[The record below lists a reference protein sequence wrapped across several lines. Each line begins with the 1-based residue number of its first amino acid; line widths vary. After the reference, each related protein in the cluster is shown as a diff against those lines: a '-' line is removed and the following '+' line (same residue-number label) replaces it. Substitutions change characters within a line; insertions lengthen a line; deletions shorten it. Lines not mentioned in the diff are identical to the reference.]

1 MKKISVIGM
10 GRTGIAVAKFFH
22 SLGHK
27 VTVFDIKNLPT
38 PFELK
43 GLTLEFHLGDPYYE
57 GAEDA
62 DLIVVSPGVD
72 REAPFIA
79 RAKAKGVPI
88 KSEIE
93 VAFEFC
99 PAPIVAITGT
109 DGKSTTTALLGH
121 ILRESGK
128 KAIIAGN
135 IGVPFIDVVNQI
147 TPQHIAVLEVSSFQ
161 LEWVDKFRPYIGV
174 MLNISPDHMERHRSL
189 EEYARVK
196 FRLFSNQNKGDY
208 AILNAEDPFIMEMS
222 SQVPSRVLLFSTSP
236 IKEEGIFLE
245 KGEINIRVG
254 DSLCTFPLPFT
265 TLKGKHNLQ
274 NLLAGILS
282 AYLCGVS
289 PEGIREAIPTFQP
302 LPHRL
307 EEVGRIKGVLFVN
320 DSKATNPHSAE
331 MALSSFDSPIIW
343 IAGGQLKEGADYGA
357 LFSNHKGRIKGVVLI
372 GESSDFLE
380 DLARREGI
388 ENIVKGESMEEAVE
402 KAFLLA
408 SPGDVVLLSPACA
421 SFDMFQDFE
430 ERGER
435 FKEAVKEL
443 GRRYGS
449 EGT

>member
-1 MKKISVIGM
+1 MKRVSVIGM
-10 GRTGIAVAKFFH
+10 GRTGIAVAKFLH

-27 VTVFDIKNLPT
+27 VSVFDIKNLPV
-38 PFELK
+38 PQELA
-43 GLTLEFHLGDPYYE
+43 GLPINFHLGDPLYQ

-62 DLIVVSPGVD
+62 DLIVVSPGVS

-79 RAKAKGVPI
+79 RAEAKGIPI

-93 VAFEFC
+93 IAFEFC
-99 PAPIVAITGT
+99 LAPIVAITGT

-135 IGVPFIDVVNQI
+135 IGVPFIDVVSQI
-147 TPQHIAVLEVSSFQ
+147 TPQHIVVLEVSSFQ
-161 LEWVDKFRPYIGV
+161 LEWVDKFRPFVGV
-174 MLNISPDHMERHRSL
+174 ILNISPDHMERHRSL

-196 FRLFSNQNKGDY
+196 FRLFSNQNKEDY
-208 AILNAEDPFIMEMS
+208 AILNAEDPFIMGMS

-236 IKEEGIFLE
+236 IEGEGIFLE

-265 TLKGKHNLQ
+265 SLRGRHNLQ

-282 AYLCGVS
+282 AYLCGVP
-289 PEGIREAIPTFQP
+289 PEGIKEAIPTFQP

-320 DSKATNPHSAE
+320 DSKATNPHSAGT
-331 MALSSFDSPIIW
+331 ALSSFDAPIVW
-343 IAGGQLKEGADYGA
+343 IAGGQLKEGTDYSA
-357 LFSNHKGRIKGVVLI
+357 LFSRHKGRLKGVVLI
-372 GESSDFLE
+372 GESSNLLE

-388 ENIVKGESMEEAVE
+388 DNIVKGESIEEAVE

-421 SFDMFQDFE
+421 SFDMFRDFE

-435 FKEAVKEL
+435 FKEAVKKL
-443 GRRYGS
+443 RWRYGS
-449 EGT
+449 EGV